1 MLDGLQEESNLTW
14 LDFFHK
20 NRQFSICFLV
30 SVQGLEILVFIF
42 RIHIASIQFPNIVCI
57 FRIHIASIPFPN
69 IVFIFRIHIASIQF
83 PNIVFIFRIHIAS
96 IQFPNIVFLFVIK
109 KFLFVANFRDNKI
122 ILFFFQFSRFY
133 RYWKLKFVHSKNWW

>member
-42 RIHIASIQFPNIVCI
+42 RIHIASIQFPNIVC
-57 FRIHIASIPFPN
+57 
-69 IVFIFRIHIASIQF
+69 IFRIHIASIQF